1 MNTLQKTEKLLS
13 KMTRAE
19 KAQQMKD
26 RRKVQGASCT
36 GNNGSLT
43 TLTMTKD
50 TLAWIKAQLLK

>member
-26 RRKVQGASCT
+26 RRKVQGARE
-36 GNNGSLT
+36 T
-43 TLTMTKD
+43 TE
-50 TLAWIKAQLLK
+50 A